1 MCARACTHA
10 HARTHGYALP
20 DARAR
25 TRARTQVLQPIDELG
40 AKKFLHQVI
49 ADGFF
54 DEHTALVSVTF
65 LMYSNARSRSFPLSP
80 LARSRPFP
88 LRYNPTEHLVTWV
101 DYRIQVGAAGRPTAL
116 AHSHR

>member
-1 MCARACTHA
+1 MRM
-10 HARTHGYALP
+10 
-20 DARAR
+20 
-25 TRARTQVLQPIDELG
+25 QVLQPIDELG